1 MSNTHLIGSPRCGT
15 TYMNRVIQKFYAPN
29 TIKNESYGELFNEP
43 FGNMHENDPNNK
55 NKYYVDLFNE
65 INQWD
70 KVCIKSHYY
79 HLDIL
84 NDYGFINNLYDLKC
98 YNIVMIRKNIW
109 NTSLSLSIA
118 QLKDEWFDYK
128 DTSTI
133 KIDTDFHR
141 KSINLYFQNLIGLYE
156 NKYKLNYNEIIYY
169 EDLTFD
175 PKIDFLNTKLCK
187 RTYDKLPDIYLGNH
201 FKKSPSKKDTVINYD
216 ELYEFTKEHVKY
228 CMDWWNID
236 WMTVNDNTEICEFP
250 FEQNN

>member
-15 TYMNRVIQKFYAPN
+15 TYMNRVIQKFYAPD
-29 TIKNESYGELFNEP
+29 TIKDESNGELFNEP
-43 FGNMHENDPNNK
+43 FGNMHENNPNNK
-55 NKYYVDLFNE
+55 DKYYVDLFNE

-84 NDYGFINNLYDLKC
+84 NDYGFINNLHDLKC

-141 KSINLYFQNLIGLYE
+141 KSINLYFENLIGLYE

-187 RTYDKLPDIYLGNH
+187 RTYDNLPDIYLGKH
-201 FKKSPSKKDTVINYD
+201 FKKSPSKKDIVLNYD
-216 ELYEFTKEHVKY
+216 ELKEFTKEHVKY
-228 CMDWWNID
+228 CMDWWGID
-236 WMTVNDNTEICEFP
+236 WIAVNDNTEIYEFP
-250 FEQNN
+250 F